1 MVQGGMML
9 GTVVSQVL
17 VSWCPVVAEVF
28 LGVAASEPP
37 EAHVHGLEHFFHH
50 GLVGDACGGGVVAL
64 NGRGGLMPAH
74 FDESFSEGYHGLG
87 ADEEACEFGFSGGR
101 HDVLD
106 YLGYCED
113 GSVEGG

>member
-1 MVQGGMML
+1 MDL
-9 GTVVSQVL
+9 SI
-17 VSWCPVVAEVF
+17 
-28 LGVAASEPP
+28 
-37 EAHVHGLEHFFHH
+37 FHH
-50 GLVGDACGGGVVAL
+50 GLVGDTSGGGVVAL
-64 NGRGGLMPAH
+64 NGRGGMIPAH

-113 GSVEGG
+113 GSVERGYRGVLGEHDVSAGADARTGDVEIRRVRVS